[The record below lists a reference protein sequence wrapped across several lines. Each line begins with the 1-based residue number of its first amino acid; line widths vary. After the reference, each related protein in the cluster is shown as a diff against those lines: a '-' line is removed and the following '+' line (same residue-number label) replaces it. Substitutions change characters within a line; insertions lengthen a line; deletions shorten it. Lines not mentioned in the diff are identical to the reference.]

1 MRQNSKANFWSLIIF
16 YGRFLRKLKLI
27 KMERNYSMLS
37 DLQIEHIGDIV
48 HYPIKKENE
57 KENGIK

>member
-1 MRQNSKANFWSLIIF
+1 
-16 YGRFLRKLKLI
+16 
-27 KMERNYSMLS
+27 MERNYSMLS